1 MCFLSYIEKVKK
13 TKDDLKE
20 RTVRGERV
28 GEEGGQE
35 KIDTIGAQSVPV
47 WNCHGKPE
55 GDLEC
60 RPVVQVVS
68 W

>member
-1 MCFLSYIEKVKK
+1 M
-13 TKDDLKE
+13 
-20 RTVRGERV
+20 